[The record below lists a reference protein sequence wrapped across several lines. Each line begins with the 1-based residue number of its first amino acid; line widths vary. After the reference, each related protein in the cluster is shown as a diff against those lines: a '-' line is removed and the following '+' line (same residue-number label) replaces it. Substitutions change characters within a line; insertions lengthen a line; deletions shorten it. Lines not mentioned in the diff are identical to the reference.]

1 MTNQSTSRWWVL
13 FMVAVLLGLLT
24 LVIYVSR

>member
-13 FMVAVLLGLLT
+13 LMVAVLLGLLT